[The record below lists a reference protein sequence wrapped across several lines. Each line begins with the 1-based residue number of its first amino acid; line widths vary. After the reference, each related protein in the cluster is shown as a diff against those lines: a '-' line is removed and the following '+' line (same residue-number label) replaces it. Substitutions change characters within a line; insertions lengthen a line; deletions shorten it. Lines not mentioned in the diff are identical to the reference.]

1 MNLKGKTALV
11 TGGARRVGRAISLE
25 LAQAGCDIAVHY
37 GTSEEDARTLVEAV
51 RRNGRHAVMV
61 QGDLAESSNW
71 AGIVAESVH
80 SLGRLDVLVNNASVF
95 LTERPDTIDDFDAGL
110 WEKMVRV
117 NLTAPAGLAHHA
129 RPHLQAHGAGRIINI
144 CDIAADRPF
153 PSHLAYGCTKSGLVS
168 LTKALARALAPS
180 ITVNGISPGIALFP
194 ESYDTRRRESLIAEV
209 PLRRAGT
216 PEDVARAVRFLAE
229 SGDFVT
235 GQILNVD
242 GGRSVV

>member
-37 GTSEEDARTLVEAV
+37 GTSEEDARTLVESV
-51 RRNGRHAVMV
+51 RSKGRHAVMV
-61 QGDLAESSNW
+61 QGDLATPSNW
-71 AGIVAESVH
+71 AGIVAEAVH

-110 WEKMVRV
+110 WEEMVRV
-117 NLTAPAGLAHHA
+117 NLTAPAGLVHYA
-129 RPHLQAHGAGRIINI
+129 RPHLQAHGTGRIINI
-144 CDIAADRPF
+144 CDIMADRPF

-180 ITVNGISPGIALFP
+180 ITVNGISPGIAIFP
-194 ESYDTRRRESLIAEV
+194 ESYDACRRESLIAQV

-229 SGDFVT
+229 TGDFVT